1 MKTTQFIKSII
12 KEELS
17 VLINENDRK
26 EELLKQLEVYTDEK
40 QNRNYRGISPTL
52 TRLDYEL
59 INRDLKSFVK
69 YMDKK
74 MIENLFNY
82 SSDKQNTANE
92 IVRLLKGGR
101 IYHESVVEV
110 IMQNS
115 PNPDEIGLRI
125 LGQDFYRMS
134 KGVMGFDYIPSDVL
148 KSVLENTKDTDKV
161 IDIVIKM
168 CKNLFGKK
176 MDADFANVLIKY
188 SKNKDITISEL
199 IDVKGNNL
207 DYEDIRYFLR
217 ATSEENKYA
226 MVNKIIDINGKK
238 KLGYN
243 MLNLL
248 FSYFDDFEERDK
260 KIEVAQKLINMKGP
274 SLDKDEIESIL
285 EILYREKEVI
295 KKLLVKAG
303 VDKSDI
309 PS

>member
-69 YMDKK
+69 YMDKN

-82 SSDKQNTANE
+82 SSDPQNTANQ
-92 IVRLLKGGR
+92 IVALKGVR
-101 IYHESVVEV
+101 IGEESVKV

-115 PNPDEIGLRI
+115 PNPDAIGLRI
-125 LGQDFYRMS
+125 LGQDFYRMG
-134 KGVMGFDYIPSDVL
+134 KGVMGFDFIPADVL
-148 KSVLENTKDTDKV
+148 KIVLENTKDTDKV
-161 IDIVIKM
+161 IHLVIKM

-176 MDADFANVLIKY
+176 MDADFADVLIKY
-188 SKNKDITISEL
+188 SKNRDITISKI
-199 IDVKGNNL
+199 IDVKGNKL
-207 DYEDIRYFLR
+207 DYNDIRNFLR

-226 MVNKIIDINGKK
+226 MVNKIIDINGKEM
-238 KLGYN
+238 LGYN
-243 MLNLL
+243 MLRLL
-248 FSYFDDFEERDK
+248 FSYFEERDK

-303 VDKSDI
+303 VDKEDI